1 MTHRDSHE
9 HENTKY
15 FHTKESVIKD
25 KLFGFFLSK
34 VALDREGKDREGK
47 ERKDWAVTFLKVI
60 NEVSKSS
67 HLRFSPL
74 RLDIHTP
81 SQ

>member
-34 VALDREGKDREGK
+34 VALDREGKERIGK
-47 ERKDWAVTFLKVI
+47 ERKGRI
-60 NEVSKSS
+60 G
-67 HLRFSPL
+67 
-74 RLDIHTP
+74 RLCIFNANFG
-81 SQ
+81 